1 MSSHVDLPTGRVEYV
16 NPHRPGKSAY
26 HHGNYYSAAV
36 MDHIVDFA
44 ETIRLEK
51 KSEYT
56 DQDALMAMMMEVAT
70 RDSAI
75 KNGERLSLP
84 LKGESESDV
93 LMRIKQRQ
101 EYGVDPL
108 DVEGMLAIKFPRP

>member
-1 MSSHVDLPTGRVEYV
+1 
-16 NPHRPGKSAY
+16 
-26 HHGNYYSAAV
+26 